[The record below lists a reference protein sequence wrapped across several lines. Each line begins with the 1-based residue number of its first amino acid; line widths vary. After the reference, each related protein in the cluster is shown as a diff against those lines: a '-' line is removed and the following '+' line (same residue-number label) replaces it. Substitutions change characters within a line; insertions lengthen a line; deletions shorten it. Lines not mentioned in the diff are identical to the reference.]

1 MFQDQ
6 MLQGLKFSVNLNMA
20 FNGTSAIHQIIQT
33 TKLKNPDLEKQ
44 VQFMWIAVHFATGV
58 KGIQP
63 KLW

>member
-1 MFQDQ
+1 
-6 MLQGLKFSVNLNMA
+6 MA